1 MVGAGLIARNA
12 FEKGMFPKEWV
23 KTSLAPGSKVV
34 SKYLEASGLNKYLD
48 QIGFQTVGYGCTTCI
63 GNSGPL
69 PSEIAQKVDD
79 KELSVSAVL
88 SGNRNFEGRV
98 HPQVKANYLASPM
111 LVVLYALAGTV
122 NIDFSNDPIGNDKE
136 GKAVYLE
143 DLWPSS
149 KEIEDTINKSLTSE
163 MFIDE
168 YESVFQGPEEWVKL
182 SSSKGNKFNWE
193 KQSTYIQKPPYFDDF
208 NLQPSKKNEVN
219 QARCLVKLSNS
230 VTTDHISPAGSI
242 PQSAPSGQMLISSD
256 VPRFE
261 FNSYG
266 SRRGNHNVMV
276 RGTFGNIRLRNQ
288 IVEEEGDWTVYFPT
302 GEKMRI
308 FEASEKYLQSE
319 TPLIVLAGK
328 EYGTGSSRDWA
339 AKGPALLGVKVVI
352 AESFERIHRSNLVGM
367 GVIPLQFLEGEN
379 SDSLNLNG
387 SEIYDFEGLE
397 KTIVP
402 NSKIKVNVTRENGE
416 KFSFY
421 TMIRIDTEI
430 EAEYYYNGGL
440 LPYVLRKM
448 VKESS

>member
-1 MVGAGLIARNA
+1 
-12 FEKGMFPKEWV
+12 
-23 KTSLAPGSKVV
+23 
-34 SKYLEASGLNKYLD
+34 
-48 QIGFQTVGYGCTTCI
+48 
-63 GNSGPL
+63 
-69 PSEIAQKVDD
+69 
-79 KELSVSAVL
+79 
-88 SGNRNFEGRV
+88 
-98 HPQVKANYLASPM
+98 
-111 LVVLYALAGTV
+111 
-122 NIDFSNDPIGNDKE
+122 
-136 GKAVYLE
+136 
-143 DLWPSS
+143 
-149 KEIEDTINKSLTSE
+149 
-163 MFIDE
+163 
-168 YESVFQGPEEWVKL
+168 
-182 SSSKGNKFNWE
+182 
-193 KQSTYIQKPPYFDDF
+193 
-208 NLQPSKKNEVN
+208 
-219 QARCLVKLSNS
+219 
-230 VTTDHISPAGSI
+230 
-242 PQSAPSGQMLISSD
+242 MLISSD